1 MTSKGYTF
9 CYYVSGHGF
18 GHATRVNQII
28 TELLKPSNSTNAT
41 MAPISTIL
49 TDPSL
54 TSSETSSTVKDI
66 LASSTKD
73 TSRHTIY
80 IVSDAPKFIFQDVI
94 ALGAIYR
101 NAKVDA
107 GVVQPL
113 AYSVDRHQTISGVKT
128 FLARRDEMIKA
139 EVVWLA
145 QVNADCVLADAP
157 FLP

>member
-1 MTSKGYTF
+1 MSDTSNTAMTTRKGYTF

-28 TELLKPSNSTNAT
+28 TELLKSTRIDPAT
-41 MAPISTIL
+41 QQAISL
-49 TDPSL
+49 
-54 TSSETSSTVKDI
+54 
-66 LASSTKD
+66 
-73 TSRHTIY
+73 HTIY
-80 IVSDAPKFIFQDVI
+80 IVSDAPQFIFQDVI

-113 AYSVDRHQTISGVKT
+113 AYSVDREKTIEGVKN
-128 FLARRDEMIKA
+128 FLARREEMIQL
-139 EVVWLA
+139 EVTWLA
-145 QVNADCVLADAP
+145 QVGADCVLADAP